1 MLKFLTDFSFL
12 GMNPV
17 FFYLI
22 IVFDA
27 CVKLER
33 SFVPFLSNK

>member
-12 GMNPV
+12 GMIPV

-27 CVKLER
+27 YVKLER
-33 SFVPFLSNK
+33 SFVPFLSNR